1 MYSILLI
8 KQKQVMYYT
17 LDDFTPMIST
27 NNYTLNEQ
35 VNEVLELLKNEVAS
49 YATINEERPVKKY
62 IDKNPEQRNRYKKLN
77 NNYDA
82 VHRID
87 ELLDAKWDKQQIFKG
102 IKKEEKIGIDK
113 YIDEIRILLNKIS
126 DKNYDTNKASIIQ
139 KIKECLENNE
149 DVNDDIKKV
158 VTVLFD
164 IAKSN
169 KFYSGIYAK
178 LYKELIDNFPFFN
191 DTIVPFVNQFMD
203 SLNTLVYVDSTIDYD
218 GFCNYNKMNENRRA
232 SMAFIVNL
240 MKNNV
245 ELPIHILDIVI
256 HFQNLALKFIDEE
269 NRVNE
274 VDEITEVLN
283 IVILMINDS
292 YKNDNKWIDEI
303 LPRIKMFSL
312 FKIKE
317 KVSLSSRSIFK
328 YKDIVD
334 KVK

>member
-1 MYSILLI
+1 
-8 KQKQVMYYT
+8 MYYT
-17 LDDFTPMIST
+17 LEEIDLLI
-27 NNYTLNEQ
+27 NNNKYVITQE
-35 VNEVLELLKNEVAS
+35 VNSIIELLKNDVSS
-49 YATINEERPVKKY
+49 YATLNEERPVKKY
-62 IDKNPEQRNRYKKLN
+62 NDKNTDHKNRYKKIN
-77 NNYDA
+77 NNYDSGNN
-82 VHRID
+82 ID
-87 ELLDAKWDKQQIFKG
+87 EILESKWDKQQIFKG

-126 DKNYDTNKASIIQ
+126 DKNYQVNKDSIIQ
-139 KIKECLENNE
+139 KIKDCLQDNE
-149 DVNDDIKKV
+149 ESNDDIKRV
-158 VTVLFD
+158 VNVLFD

-169 KFYSGIYAK
+169 KFYSQIYAK

-191 DTIVPFVNQFMD
+191 DTVVPFVNQFMD
-203 SLNTLVYVDSTIDYD
+203 SLNTLVYVDSSVDYD

-283 IVILMINDS
+283 IVILMINDT
-292 YKNDNKWIDEI
+292 YKAHDKWISDI
-303 LPRIKMFSL
+303 LPKIKMFSS

>member
-1 MYSILLI
+1 
-8 KQKQVMYYT
+8 MYYT
-17 LDDFTPMIST
+17 LEEIDLFI
-27 NNYTLNEQ
+27 NNNKYVVTEE
-35 VNEVLELLKNEVAS
+35 VNSILELLKTDVSS
-49 YATINEERPVKKY
+49 YATLNEERPVKKY
-62 IDKNPEQRNRYKKLN
+62 NDKNSDHKNRYKKIN
-77 NNYDA
+77 NHYDGS
-82 VHRID
+82 HNID
-87 ELLDAKWDKQQIFKG
+87 EILETKWDKQQIFKG

-126 DKNYDTNKASIIQ
+126 DKNYQTNKDSIIQ
-139 KIKECLENNE
+139 KIKHCLQDNE
-149 DVNDDIKKV
+149 ESNDDIKRV

-169 KFYSGIYAK
+169 KFYSQIYAK

-191 DTIVPFVNQFMD
+191 DTVVPFVNQFMD
-203 SLNTLVYVDSTIDYD
+203 SLNTLVYVDSSVDYD

-256 HFQNLALKFIDEE
+256 HFQNLALTFVDEE

-283 IVILMINDS
+283 IVILMINDT
-292 YKNDNKWIDEI
+292 YKSHDKWISDI
-303 LPRIKMFSL
+303 LPKIKMFSS

-334 KVK
+334 KIK

>member
-1 MYSILLI
+1 
-8 KQKQVMYYT
+8 MYYT
-17 LDDFTPMIST
+17 LEEINLLINDK
-27 NNYTLNEQ
+27 NYYLNK
-35 VNEVLELLKNEVAS
+35 EVITVLDLLKTDVAV
-49 YATINEERPVKKY
+49 YATINEEIPNKKY
-62 IDKNPEQRNRYKKLN
+62 EKNADQKNRYKKMHN
-77 NNYDA
+77 NHVDGDLEN
-82 VHRID
+82 
-87 ELLDAKWDKQQIFKG
+87 KWDKQKIFKG

-126 DKNYDTNKASIIQ
+126 DKNYEVNKDSIIQ
-139 KIKECLENNE
+139 KIKDCLEDNEESNE
-149 DVNDDIKKV
+149 DMKRV

-169 KFYSGIYAK
+169 KFYSQIYAK

-191 DTIVPFVNQFMD
+191 DTVVPFVNQFMD
-203 SLNTLVYVDSTIDYD
+203 SLNTLVYVDSSVDYD

-240 MKNNV
+240 MKNEV
-245 ELPIHILDIVI
+245 ELPIHILDIVL

-283 IVILMINDS
+283 IVILMINDT
-292 YKNDNKWIDEI
+292 YKADDKWMSDI
-303 LPRIKMFSL
+303 LPKIKMFSS

-334 KVK
+334 KLK

>member
-1 MYSILLI
+1 
-8 KQKQVMYYT
+8 MYYT
-17 LDDFTPMIST
+17 LEEINLLINDK
-27 NNYTLNEQ
+27 NYYLNK
-35 VNEVLELLKNEVAS
+35 EVITVLDLLKTDVAV
-49 YATINEERPVKKY
+49 YATINEEIPNKKY
-62 IDKNPEQRNRYKKLN
+62 EKNADQKNRYKKMHN
-77 NNYDA
+77 NHVDGDLEN
-82 VHRID
+82 
-87 ELLDAKWDKQQIFKG
+87 KWDKQKIFKG

-126 DKNYDTNKASIIQ
+126 DKNYEVNKDSIIQ
-139 KIKECLENNE
+139 KIKDCLEDNEESNE
-149 DVNDDIKKV
+149 DMKRV

-169 KFYSGIYAK
+169 KFYSQIYAK

-191 DTIVPFVNQFMD
+191 DTVVPFVNQFMD
-203 SLNTLVYVDSTIDYD
+203 SLNTLVYVESSVDYD

-240 MKNNV
+240 MKNEV
-245 ELPIHILDIVI
+245 ELPIHILDIVL

-283 IVILMINDS
+283 IVILMINDT
-292 YKNDNKWIDEI
+292 YKADDKWMSDI
-303 LPRIKMFSL
+303 LPKIKMFSS

-334 KVK
+334 KLK